1 MPGFT
6 FHAYPSTPPLMPMGF
21 LSPGLGPFSP
31 ALNSPQSF
39 VFNPFMNPAP
49 GAPIQMT
56 PTGAYNQ
63 HAPYAMTPGNPLTV
77 DPSSLHHPAHPDYF
91 PPQSPIAHG
100 VPGGGYPAQGVFGM
114 QGYASAAEDG
124 REEREGGTTPVAKDS
139 ETEEVTG
146 SLAQL
151 GILDATPGNGAGFSS
166 RASFVGTRPEGLSTG
181 IKVDRDRRASM
192 NDAAQ

>member
-1 MPGFT
+1 
-6 FHAYPSTPPLMPMGF
+6 
-21 LSPGLGPFSP
+21 
-31 ALNSPQSF
+31 
-39 VFNPFMNPAP
+39 
-49 GAPIQMT
+49 
-56 PTGAYNQ
+56 
-63 HAPYAMTPGNPLTV
+63 MTPGNPLTV

>member
-1 MPGFT
+1 MPGYT

-56 PTGAYNQ
+56 PTGSGGYNT

-91 PPQSPIAHG
+91 PPQHA
-100 VPGGGYPAQGVFGM
+100 VGYQGVGY
-114 QGYASAAEDG
+114 QGDSA
-124 REEREGGTTPVAKDS
+124 REGTTPVPKKEDG
-139 ETEEVTG
+139 EEEVTEG
-146 SLAQL
+146 LASL
-151 GILDATPGNGAGFSS
+151 GILEATPGGNNGFSS
-166 RASFVGTRPEGLSTG
+166 RASFVAMRPEGLSAV
-181 IKVDRDRRASM
+181 KVDRDRRASM